1 MTRTPH
7 TSSLPPPTQIVL
19 PTGMVGLSLG
29 LHRYQSSNLEKI
41 LPIFICSSPL
51 QLSPPG
57 LDSLSESRLLYQ
69 VRRFLSTLV
78 KFGADISVPV
88 GAKVKMII
96 FDLVVSYSYSCWNS
110 LSMCILSR
118 LTKSPS
124 NSFKNRYKM
133 SPPSQSGLLCFH
145 SCIHTF
151 LCSGRRWGS
160 K

>member
-1 MTRTPH
+1 MTRTLH

-29 LHRYQSSNLEKI
+29 LHRYQSSNLEKM
-41 LPIFICSSPL
+41 LPISICSSPL
-51 QLSPPG
+51 QLSPLG

-88 GAKVKMII
+88 GEKVKKII
-96 FDLVVSYSYSCWNS
+96 FDLVVSYSCWNS
-110 LSMCILSR
+110 LSMCILPR

-124 NSFKNRYKM
+124 HSFKSRYKM

-151 LCSGRRWGS
+151 LCSGRGWSS